1 MIMKKQIAHWIVIA
15 VLALSTAGSALAQ
28 DRIATVDLRKVFE
41 EYWKTKQ
48 ANAALKERGTELE
61 KELKAMAADF
71 EAAKEEY
78 RKLLESAN
86 DQAVSSSER
95 DKRKKAAEEQFKDLN
110 DKQQSIQQFERQAR
124 TTVDEQQKRM
134 RDNILEEVKAAITSK
149 AKAGDFNFVV
159 DTAAETPNR
168 TPVFLYSN
176 NPNDL
181 TDAVLSQLN
190 ATAPLDLEGSGSE
203 GKK

>member
-1 MIMKKQIAHWIVIA
+1 MIMNKQIAHWIVI
-15 VLALSTAGSALAQ
+15 VILALSTAGSALAQ

-61 KELKAMAADF
+61 KELKAMATDF

-95 DKRKKAAEEQFKDLN
+95 DKRKKAAEEKFKDLN

-134 RDNILEEVKAAITSK
+134 RDNILDEVKAAITSK
-149 AKAGDFNFVV
+149 AKAGNFTFVV

-168 TPVFLYSN
+168 TPVFLYN
-176 NPNDL
+176 NSPNDL

-190 ATAPLDLEGSGSE
+190 ATAPLDLEASGSK